1 MPFAVFPAGDD
12 RRAAFALPGA
22 AAGSQPMRWW
32 HASLVPRP
40 GEAAMRQTP
49 HRLARRAAPFRF
61 ESSAFIAVLPS
72 VPGLA
77 LAMGIALVAT
87 VPAARGFSETF
98 GWMPLWLLG
107 MPASAC
113 LVACLQRARAMASS
127 TLARESAGVAR
138 TRRAPAVTARRAR
151 NARRMPGR
159 SRAA

>member
-1 MPFAVFPAGDD
+1 MHPILPS
-12 RRAAFALPGA
+12 RRA
-22 AAGSQPMRWW
+22 
-32 HASLVPRP
+32 
-40 GEAAMRQTP
+40 E
-49 HRLARRAAPFRF
+49 PFRPAPSAA
-61 ESSAFIAVLPS
+61 SSMLAG

-77 LAMGIALVAT
+77 LAAGFALVAT

>member
-1 MPFAVFPAGDD
+1 MPFAVLPAGDGHRD
-12 RRAAFALPGA
+12 AFALPGRGGGV
-22 AAGSQPMRWW
+22 AAGEMAARQSGHP
-32 HASLVPRP
+32 VPEP
-40 GEAAMRQTP
+40 AAMHP
-49 HRLARRAAPFRF
+49 ILPSRRAEPFRPAPSAA
-61 ESSAFIAVLPS
+61 SSMLAG

-77 LAMGIALVAT
+77 LAAGFALVAT
-87 VPAARGFSETF
+87 VPAARAFSETF